1 MKKNR
6 VESMLN
12 LGAQYF
18 RHLSTITA
26 ISIVLLVASTPAS
39 AQMPISSVEPSVAV
53 ELPENLTREEVR
65 DLVARMSDDQVRE
78 LIISQ
83 LDKLA
88 EQAQNSGADS
98 GVNYISQFI
107 QGVEVAADSLRRI
120 FTSGGDVYA
129 LPISIWYQITDYGGI
144 SGAYLLFQLLG
155 LLLAGL
161 AAERMVKLLLRN
173 IGRNLEDVDS
183 MSEKIAVVSLKAV
196 LGLVE
201 IGGFVAGALIFLA
214 VTSNEVEATRIFW
227 EHSLWYI
234 GYIRIALLAVNLLVS
249 PGKPAGRLARVDD
262 AAARGIHL
270 WTLAIIISLMVPFGP
285 IARDLGFDGSALLLP
300 SLFTGSV
307 FIGVLIAL
315 ILRLR
320 TYGSNLIAGSD
331 VEPGSARQG
340 LARVWWIL
348 AILYVLLILFMS
360 IGKRAATGESSFV
373 PGIGSLVLFA
383 LIPYIDIAL
392 QYLITRYFAKDE
404 EPEQPEQPEQPELP
418 ADMEPTEAFQLESAV
433 EAESED
439 GGQVPEAIT
448 DPVYLVT
455 ALRYVRVLYSLAI
468 LLIFVRLWDINLE
481 AFVAQLVGQRVAS
494 AMFEIGL
501 TLVMIWAIWGVV
513 RISIERK
520 LSDEKGPVDEDGGFE
535 GGGDGGGLGG
545 TRLETVLPIFRIFV
559 KITMIVMAVLL
570 SLSALGVDIGP
581 LIAGAGVVGIA
592 IGFGAQTLVRDI
604 VSGLFF
610 LMDDA
615 FRVGEYVSI
624 DAIRGTVER
633 ISIRSFQLRHHNGMV
648 HTIPYGEIKS
658 LTNYS
663 RDWAIMKFELR
674 VSFETDIDMVRKII
688 KNIGIEMMEDPVF
701 GANMLMPLKS
711 QGVNRMDDSALII
724 RCKFTAV
731 PGQQF
736 LIRREAFTRIQKAFE
751 ENGIHFAPRRV
762 LVESVAPAGTEAA
775 DATALAAAAAAASMD
790 QEPPAGGGAGSSDR

>member
-1 MKKNR
+1 M
-6 VESMLN
+6 VS
-12 LGAQYF
+12 LGAQTL
-18 RHLSTITA
+18 RQLRSVAA
-26 ISIVLLVASTPAS
+26 ISSIFMLLVASVPVS
-39 AQMPISSVEPSVAV
+39 AQMPAISDGPSPTI
-53 ELPENLTREEVR
+53 EWPENLTREEVR
-65 DLVARMSDDQVRE
+65 DLVARMSDDEVRE
-78 LIISQ
+78 LIINQ

-88 EQAQNSGADS
+88 DAAQSSDNDIAEI
-98 GVNYISQFI
+98 YIGQFRKGI
-107 QGVEVAADSLRRI
+107 EVAANSLQRV

-129 LPISIWYQITDYGGI
+129 LPITIWQQITDNGNI
-144 SGAYLLFQLLG
+144 SDGYLLFQLLG
-155 LLLAGL
+155 LLLVGL
-161 AAERMVKLLLRN
+161 AVERLVKHLLRN
-173 IGRNLEDVDS
+173 VGRNLEDVDS
-183 MSEKIAVVSLKAV
+183 TRETIAVVLLKAV

-201 IGGFVAGALIFLA
+201 IGGFVAGAAIFLA
-214 VTSNEVEATRIFW
+214 VTSNEVEATRILW
-227 EHSLWYI
+227 ENSLWYI
-234 GYIRIALLAVNLLVS
+234 VYIKIALLGVNLLVS
-249 PGKPAGRLARVDD
+249 PGKPASRLAPVDD
-262 AAARGIHL
+262 AAARGIWL
-270 WTLAIIISLMVPFGP
+270 WTLALVMSLMVPFGS

-300 SLFTGSV
+300 SLFFSAI
-307 FIGVLIAL
+307 FIGLLIAL
-315 ILRLR
+315 VLRLR
-320 TYGSNLIAGSD
+320 RYGSKLIAGPD
-331 VEPGSARQG
+331 VKPGSAREG
-340 LARVWWIL
+340 LARVWWVL
-348 AILYVLLILFMS
+348 AIFYILLILFMA
-360 IGKRAATGESSFV
+360 IGKRAATGESSLV
-373 PGIGSLVLFA
+373 PGIGSLVLFSF
-383 LIPYIDIAL
+383 IPYLDIVM
-392 QYLITRYFAKDE
+392 QKLIARFFAKDE
-404 EPEQPEQPEQPELP
+404 DLEDEDQEQP
-418 ADMEPTEAFQLESAV
+418 ADAESAQASGFESVV
-433 EAESED
+433 ESRSED
-439 GGQVPEAIT
+439 DRQIPETIAN
-448 DPVYLVT
+448 PVYLVT
-455 ALRYVRVLYSLAI
+455 ALRYARVLIYLAI
-468 LLIFVRLWDINLE
+468 LIIFVRLWDINLE
-481 AFVAQLVGQRVAS
+481 FFVAQLVGQRVAS

-513 RISIERK
+513 RIAIERK
-520 LSDEKGPVDEDGGFE
+520 LSDEKAPVDEDGGFE

-674 VSFETDIDMVRKII
+674 VSFETDIDKVRKII
-688 KNIGIEMMEDPVF
+688 KNIGIEMLEDPVF

-751 ENGIHFAPRRV
+751 DNGIHFAPRRV
-762 LVESVAPAGTEAA
+762 LVESVAPAESKAA
-775 DATALAAAAAAASMD
+775 VATAIAAAAGVMD
-790 QEPPAGGGAGSSDR
+790 QELPADGSAKASDR